1 MKFYQSMQGI
11 FHGCLERLAVFRVVE
26 CLGCY
31 QIGFDIGVVFIL
43 WYILGFGC

>member
-1 MKFYQSMQGI
+1 MKFYQSMQCI

-26 CLGCY
+26 YLGCC
-31 QIGFDIGVVFIL
+31 QIGFIL